1 MHCHKT
7 KQKITISCTNITPMQ
22 RMEHGS
28 IQWIC
33 DLGNSSDVRV
43 LALWH
48 RRLAPAPSLQLY
60 SCQKLHSR
68 KWNWPKNLPST
79 YIDFSAFSR
88 TKAIKLNEI
97 CLFCLIPIIP
107 GHQTIHNT
115 TTTLHDSNFWMFA
128 FQHLISSV
136 NLYFS
141 NGLYFVKTMAFITTI
156 VIIILMITLWHNRH
170 TNLSIAPFS
179 VLQRLWDQPPGQ
191 LTSFHYFNNNNET
204 EPRDK
209 RRIHVMGF

>member
-107 GHQTIHNT
+107 GHQTTHNT
-115 TTTLHDSNFWMFA
+115 TSTLHDSNNFWMFA

-136 NLYFS
+136 NW
-141 NGLYFVKTMAFITTI
+141 GEKM
-156 VIIILMITLWHNRH
+156 ILL
-170 TNLSIAPFS
+170 L
-179 VLQRLWDQPPGQ
+179 
-191 LTSFHYFNNNNET
+191 
-204 EPRDK
+204 
-209 RRIHVMGF
+209 MGFWTFCCRWYTIDETLNTSQMGFILSRQWLS